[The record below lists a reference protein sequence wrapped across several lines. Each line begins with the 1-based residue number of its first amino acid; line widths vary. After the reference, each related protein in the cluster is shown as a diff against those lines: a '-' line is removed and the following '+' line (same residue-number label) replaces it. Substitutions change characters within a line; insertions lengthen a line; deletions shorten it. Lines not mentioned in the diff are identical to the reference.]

1 MAPEAYE
8 KKGEKSYL
16 TSAVDS
22 INPWAGKRASSP
34 APDAKATQSP
44 QPATATAPVDPG
56 DHSITHL
63 YGQSFRTYPPD
74 CPPLYVQ
81 WYHAIDVCTEPGTV
95 GVAAHWYFDTD
106 TTTGAKAE
114 TTMGERCPD

>member
-1 MAPEAYE
+1 MAPEASD
-8 KKGEKSYL
+8 KKAEKSYL

-34 APDAKATQSP
+34 SQGPETKETETPKAAKTP
-44 QPATATAPVDPG
+44 GLVDPG

-74 CPPLYVQ
+74 CPPLHVQ
-81 WYHAIDVCTEPGTV
+81 WYHAIDVCIGQRLRVSRNHCMLTADRSRSGSRN
-95 GVAAHWYFDTD
+95 G
-106 TTTGAKAE
+106 
-114 TTMGERCPD
+114 